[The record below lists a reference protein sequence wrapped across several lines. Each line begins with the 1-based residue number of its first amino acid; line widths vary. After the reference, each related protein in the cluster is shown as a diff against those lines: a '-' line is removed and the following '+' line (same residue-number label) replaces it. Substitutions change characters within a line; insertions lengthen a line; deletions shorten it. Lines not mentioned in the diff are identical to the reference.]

1 MLFRSVAASII
12 LGHITT
18 SQKKKYQK
26 ENPLRRGSPAGG
38 KGGKGGAKER
48 RRSRLK
54 EKVTSPFSP
63 SLWGIESAAPMENPM
78 GLPQVLGKP
87 LRGLPHFQHPAAHPL
102 FPLRLSPFLR
112 EKIFIRE
119 YPYRGLRLSIE
130 FFSLYTCY
138 YSLSD
143 LVLQAHR
150 TGLFYSDIPP
160 MPRSC
165 VCCCLCS
172 VCSHSGRISRTLS
185 SSGRRLSGKCSS
197 K

>member
-1 MLFRSVAASII
+1 MSGGSRDDVGRFTVSCTSIQFLCLIFLVSCPIFVDKCSVAA
-12 LGHITT
+12 L
-18 SQKKKYQK
+18 KRK
-26 ENPLRRGSPAGG
+26 SP
-38 KGGKGGAKER
+38 
-48 RRSRLK
+48 
-54 EKVTSPFSP
+54 PP
-63 SLWGIESAAPMENPM
+63 
-78 GLPQVLGKP
+78 
-87 LRGLPHFQHPAAHPL
+87 